1 MHNYRLLTVV
11 NGFFFAAIGVTAPLI
26 TLYLEA
32 LGASYAHISLILT
45 SFVLS
50 MLASNYLWG
59 RLSDR
64 MGRRKPLL
72 AAGLFGLAAAYVGL
86 SQAPTANWAW
96 VMRVGE
102 GAASAAYITLSLA
115 IMGDALER
123 SDAKGRQMGVFR
135 GIGSL
140 AFAGGALI
148 GGRFADAYSLPRTFL
163 LAALFPLLAGVTA
176 LWLQPVQH
184 SAPAQKSDIEKSNTG
199 DRTPVTRGLPVLFLA
214 GVVLW
219 MAAHSA
225 STSMWPNYMATLG
238 YTKTAISSLWG
249 LAAFTEMPFMYA
261 AGVLSDLMGRAL
273 LLAAGGFAIA
283 LVQLGYI
290 LWARYLPALVGVQ
303 VLRGFGF
310 ASYTT
315 TAMTYTTEQGDRR
328 ARGGASGLFYTAASA
343 GQLLG
348 MFMGGVLAQA
358 WGFVTLYVV
367 CGLLAATS
375 GFCFLALRRKG

>member
-11 NGFFFAAIGVTAPLI
+11 NGLFFAAIGVTAPLI

-32 LGASYAHISLILT
+32 LGASYAHISLILAT
-45 SFVLS
+45 FVLS

-72 AAGLFGLAAAYVGL
+72 VAGLFGLAVAYVGL
-86 SQAPTANWAW
+86 SRVQSANGAW
-96 VMRVGE
+96 VVRVLE
-102 GAASAAYITLSLA
+102 GASSAVYITLSLA

-123 SDAKGRQMGVFR
+123 SGAKGQQMGVFR

-148 GGRFADAYSLPRTFL
+148 GGRFADAYSLPQTFL
-163 LAALFPLLAGVTA
+163 LASLFPLLAGVTA
-176 LWLQPVQH
+176 LGLQPARQ
-184 SAPAQKSDIEKSNTG
+184 SAPVIKVESGSQ
-199 DRTPVTRGLPVLFLA
+199 TPVARGLPLLFLA

-225 STSMWPNYMATLG
+225 STSMWPNYMAALG
-238 YTKTAISSLWG
+238 YSKTAISSLWG

-283 LVQLGYI
+283 LVQVGYI
-290 LWARYLPALVGVQ
+290 LLARYLPALAGVQ

-328 ARGGASGLFYTAASA
+328 ARGGASGLFYTVASA

-348 MFMGGVLAQA
+348 MFMGGLLAQT
-358 WGFVTLYVV
+358 WGFVILYVV
-367 CGLLAATS
+367 CGLLAAT
-375 GFCFLALRRKG
+375 GGVLFLALRRRG

>member
-1 MHNYRLLTVV
+1 MYNYRLLTVV

-45 SFVLS
+45 TFVLS

-72 AAGLFGLAAAYVGL
+72 AAGLFGLAVAYVAL
-86 SQAPTANWAW
+86 SQVQNANGAW
-96 VMRVGE
+96 LARVLE
-102 GAASAAYITLSLA
+102 GASSAAYITLSLA
-115 IMGDALER
+115 IVGDALER

-140 AFAGGALI
+140 AFAAGALI
-148 GGRFADAYSLPRTFL
+148 GGRFADAYSLPQTFL

-176 LWLQPVQH
+176 LGLHPMR
-184 SAPAQKSDIEKSNTG
+184 SAVSIPKTEDGDKTPAA
-199 DRTPVTRGLPVLFLA
+199 RGLPLLFLA

-225 STSMWPNYMATLG
+225 STSMWPNYMATLR
-238 YTKTAISSLWG
+238 YSKTVISSLWG

-261 AGVLSDLMGRAL
+261 VGVLSDLMGRAL
-273 LLAAGGFAIA
+273 LLAAGGVAIA

-290 LWARYLPALVGVQ
+290 LLARYLPALMGVQ

-310 ASYTT
+310 ASYTA

-375 GFCFLALRRKG
+375 GFCFLVLRRRE

>member
-11 NGFFFAAIGVTAPLI
+11 NGLFFAAFGVTAPLI
-26 TLYLEA
+26 TLYLES

-50 MLASNYLWG
+50 MLVSNYLWG

-64 MGRRKPLL
+64 MGQRKPLL
-72 AAGLFGLAAAYVGL
+72 AAGLFGLAATYVGL

-96 VMRVGE
+96 AMRVLE

-148 GGRFADAYSLPRTFL
+148 GGRFADAYSLPQTFL
-163 LAALFPLLAGVTA
+163 LAALFPLLAGVAA
-176 LWLQPVQH
+176 LGLH
-184 SAPAQKSDIEKSNTG
+184 PARSSVSTPKTETG
-199 DRTPVTRGLPVLFLA
+199 DKTPAARGLPFFFLA

-238 YTKTAISSLWG
+238 YSKTAISSLWG

-273 LLAAGGFAIA
+273 LLAAGGVAIA

-290 LWARYLPALVGVQ
+290 LLARYLPALMGVQ

-358 WGFVTLYVV
+358 WGFVALYVV

-375 GFCFLALRRKG
+375 GLCFLVLRRKG

>member
-45 SFVLS
+45 TFVLS

-86 SQAPTANWAW
+86 SRAPTANWAW
-96 VMRVGE
+96 AMRVLE

-115 IMGDALER
+115 IMGDALEK
-123 SDAKGRQMGVFR
+123 SGAKGRQMGVFR

-140 AFAGGALI
+140 AFAAGALV
-148 GGRFADAYSLPRTFL
+148 GGRFADAYSLPQTFL
-163 LAALFPLLAGVTA
+163 LASAFPLLAGVAA
-176 LWLQPVQH
+176 LGLH
-184 SAPAQKSDIEKSNTG
+184 SPERPTPAINVDASRQA
-199 DRTPVTRGLPVLFLA
+199 PVTRGLPLLFLA

-238 YTKTAISSLWG
+238 YSKTAISSLWG

-261 AGVLSDLMGRAL
+261 AGMLSDLMGRAL

-343 GQLLG
+343 GQLVG
-348 MFMGGVLAQA
+348 MFMGGVLAQT

-375 GFCFLALRRKG
+375 GFCFLVLRRRG

>member
-26 TLYLEA
+26 TLYLEV

-50 MLASNYLWG
+50 MLVSNYLWG

-72 AAGLFGLAAAYVGL
+72 MAGLFGLAAAYAGL

-96 VMRVGE
+96 AMRVLE
-102 GAASAAYITLSLA
+102 GAGSAAYITLSLA
-115 IMGDALER
+115 IIGDALER

-148 GGRFADAYSLPRTFL
+148 GGRFADAYSLPQTFL

-176 LWLQPVQH
+176 LGLH
-184 SAPAQKSDIEKSNTG
+184 PARPSVS
-199 DRTPVTRGLPVLFLA
+199 TPKTERNSTTPAARGLPLLFLA

-238 YTKTAISSLWG
+238 YSKTAISSLWG

-273 LLAAGGFAIA
+273 LLAAGGVAIA

-290 LWARYLPALVGVQ
+290 LLARYLPALMGVQ

-328 ARGGASGLFYTAASA
+328 ARGGASGIFYTAASA

-348 MFMGGVLAQA
+348 MFMGGVLAQT

-375 GFCFLALRRKG
+375 GLCFLVLRRNG